1 MHFSNEYPKEYNQTL
16 FNKMYNSHH
25 KNYNFQKSI
34 YFQNGYKGFCDYV
47 LAGEGPFA
55 FIYKDMIISLGGESF
70 GNKFSLANKDEVLE
84 EKEYFSTQEML
95 DSIRIEDKSLEEIWN
110 DLK

>member
-1 MHFSNEYPKEYNQTL
+1 MNDRSKKNISINSY
-16 FNKMYNSHH
+16 FNW
-25 KNYNFQKSI
+25 
-34 YFQNGYKGFCDYV
+34 KGFEDFKNEI
-47 LAGEGPFA
+47 LSGEGPFE
-55 FIYKDMIISLGGESF
+55 FLYKDMIIFIGGESF